1 MSLPILPIELVSR
14 IIGSLQRPH
23 QVRAVC
29 RQWNSLAIKHAFHT
43 ATLVP
48 TEAGC
53 RKWNAIMDTSQLKT
67 AIRTVVIY
75 SHDPDTVEHNG
86 FDWCEDEEDDNY
98 TPFKEAVSRLRELDL
113 VSKVS
118 IKFSEESY
126 GAQDGY
132 CEVETKEAREKTLIT
147 VFEAIKTR
155 AEEKPDKTTIHA
167 LSLKNLQNFPLRDF
181 TSSELFKAVTKD
193 IDELHLDIK
202 EEHNSHGPDHDIYLP
217 ELVEFMPYL
226 QEHWLAPLS
235 GQLTTLSLYFT
246 EFWGTMPGT
255 FHGHGLDFPRL
266 QTLNL
271 GQLAISHHDHLD
283 WVLRQKA
290 LKTLRFERCV
300 ICPYIRTE
308 SDKIGEW
315 GIPTDDWEELPR
327 GSFGFDM
334 DDDAIYYFP
343 GTWESVFDKIR
354 TNLPHLVDFQFR
366 WASWTPVMFDD
377 QRHMGTD
384 LSSSRY
390 LVFDIGLLPSRW
402 IEAENEGVLS
412 FGDALDDDDS
422 ETGEPKELNRHK
434 ETLAGDQRAFEE
446 LLKATYQRQ

>member
-1 MSLPILPIELVSR
+1 MSLQILPIELVSR

-29 RQWNSLAIKHAFHT
+29 RQWNTLAIKYAFHT

-48 TEAGC
+48 TEAGIQ
-53 RKWNAIMDTSQLKT
+53 KWNAIMDVSQLKK

-75 SHDPDTVEHNG
+75 SHDPDTVEDNG
-86 FDWCEDEEDDNY
+86 FDWDEDEEDDNY
-98 TPFKEAVSRLRELDL
+98 TPFKEAVSRIKELDL

-126 GAQDGY
+126 GEKDGY
-132 CEVETKEAREKTLIT
+132 GGEVETKEAREKTLIT

-155 AEEKPDKTTIHA
+155 AEEKPDGSTIHA
-167 LSLKNLQNFPLRDF
+167 LSLKNLQNYPLPDF
-181 TSSELFKAVTKD
+181 TTSELFKVVTKD

-202 EEHNSHGPDHDIYLP
+202 EEHNSHGPDWDIYLP
-217 ELVEFMPYL
+217 ELVEFTPYL

-283 WVLRQKA
+283 WVLRQKT

-300 ICPYIRTE
+300 ICSYIRTE
-308 SDKIGEW
+308 SDKIVEW

-327 GSFGFDM
+327 GSFGLDM
-334 DDDAIYYFP
+334 DNDAIYYFP

-354 TNLPHLVDFQFR
+354 TNLPQLVDFQFSWES
-366 WASWTPVMFDD
+366 WAPVMFDD

-384 LSSSRY
+384 LSNSRY
-390 LVFDIGLLPSRW
+390 LVFDIGLLPTRW
-402 IEAENEGVLS
+402 IEAEYEGVLS
-412 FGDALDDDDS
+412 FGDDLDDDS

-446 LLKATYQRQ
+446 LLKATYQRR